1 VSKVLSDLNTVCPG
15 LADERNEAWL
25 NLWREI
31 GREDG
36 RIRLFLDNIGP
47 LRRENA
53 ASRIPRVQLM
63 DLQSKRNGSGDS
75 EALEPIQSPVFERS
89 QHVPYAS
96 LTEGQSPLLHYW
108 RILKKR
114 RWTILATFS
123 IILALTI
130 ITTLRTTPLYQAT
143 SKVAIFP
150 ETPNVLGFKS
160 LEESSTDFQYDVA
173 LETQAAILRSDAL
186 AMRVIESMR
195 LDQNPK
201 FATPSGPQVEDSL
214 RVSSM
219 QPDPAIVAAL
229 LGRFRNGLSVQL
241 IPNSR
246 LVQISYTHSDPRLA
260 TEIVNALVRTFTEEN
275 FKTKYEAVT
284 QTSDWLSTELAD
296 LQMKVQTS
304 EEKLVRYQKDH
315 SILGVDEK
323 QNIVTAKLDELNR
336 ELTAAETDRIQKESN
351 YKLAAGGDPSA
362 FTRPS
367 REGASGMLDKLREKE
382 ADLNAQRAQLTTQF
396 GTGYPKVAELSNQIK
411 QVHTEIAAEE
421 TRLQE
426 QIRDEYLAAAQ
437 RENLLRT
444 AFDEQ
449 KQEANKLN
457 ESAIEYT
464 VLKRD
469 AETNRQ
475 LYQDLL
481 QRLKEAGVSAGLR
494 SSNIRVVDV
503 ARTPTS
509 PIKPN
514 VPRNIE
520 LGILLGLACGLGLAF
535 VLESL
540 DTTIRTVEEI
550 STISTLPALG
560 MIPQFATNSSLR
572 KRLTAVSIETTE
584 KSDLHSLITYARPRS
599 EAAEAYRSLRTSI
612 LLSSYGAPPKVI
624 IVTSALPQEGKT
636 TISANSAL
644 VLAQRGGRVLLIDAD
659 LRRPGIDRL
668 FDLRS
673 RGGLS
678 TLISGGDK
686 VEDVIVPFPDVPN
699 LWILP
704 AGPIPPQPAELLGST
719 VMKDHI
725 ARWRTEFDHVI
736 IDTPPCLSVTDAV
749 VLSPEADR
757 IILVARAGKTTKIAL
772 RRASE
777 LLLQVNAR
785 VMGIVLNALNMQ
797 SAEGYYYYGGRYSH
811 YYEEESTEDKPT
823 VKVS

>member
-1 VSKVLSDLNTVCPG
+1 
-15 LADERNEAWL
+15 
-25 NLWREI
+25 
-31 GREDG
+31 
-36 RIRLFLDNIGP
+36 
-47 LRRENA
+47 
-53 ASRIPRVQLM
+53 M
-63 DLQSKRNGSGDS
+63 DLQPKRNGSGEP
-75 EALEPIQSPVFERS
+75 EALEPIELPVFEKS
-89 QHVPYAS
+89 HHLPHPFFP
-96 LTEGQSPLLHYW
+96 EEPNPLLHYW

-114 RWTILATFS
+114 RWTVLAAAS
-123 IILALTI
+123 IIFALSVI
-130 ITTLRTTPLYQAT
+130 ATLRTTPLYQAT

-150 ETPNVLGFKS
+150 ENPNALGFKGI
-160 LEESSTDFQYDVA
+160 EDSSPDYQYDVA

-186 AMRVIESMR
+186 AMKVIEAMR

-201 FATPSGPQVEDSL
+201 FTTVTPQRTGDALQ
-214 RVSSM
+214 VSSM
-219 QPDPAIVAAL
+219 QPDPAAAVAL
-229 LGRFRNGLSVQL
+229 LGRFRGGLSVQL

-246 LVQISYTHSDPRLA
+246 LVQISYTDPDPRLA
-260 TEIVNALVRTFTEEN
+260 TEIVNSLVRTFTEEN

-336 ELTAAETDRIQKESN
+336 ELTAAQTDRIQKESN
-351 YKLAAGGDPSA
+351 YRLAVDGNPEAVS
-362 FTRPS
+362 TPS
-367 REGASGMLDKLREKE
+367 REGANGMLDKLRERE
-382 ADLNAQRAQLTTQF
+382 AELNTQRAQVTTQF

-411 QVHTEIAAEE
+411 QVRAEIAAEE
-421 TRLQE
+421 ARMQ
-426 QIRDEYLAAAQ
+426 QGIRDEYLAALQ
-437 RENLLRT
+437 RENLLIT
-444 AFDEQ
+444 AFNQQ
-449 KQEANKLN
+449 KQEANQLN
-457 ESAIEYT
+457 ESAIEYS

-469 AETNRQ
+469 AEANRQ

-520 LGILLGLACGLGLAF
+520 LGLLLGLACGFGLAF

-540 DTTIRTVEEI
+540 DTSIRTLEEI
-550 STISTLPALG
+550 GAISSLPALG
-560 MIPQFATNSSLR
+560 TIPLQFSSNGSLR
-572 KRLTAVSIETTE
+572 KRLKPAPIQSETSESPT
-584 KSDLHSLITYARPRS
+584 LITFARPKS
-599 EAAEAYRSLRTSI
+599 EAAEAFRSLRTSI

-624 IVTSALPQEGKT
+624 LVTSALPQEGKT

-668 FDLRS
+668 FGFRS

-678 TLISGGDK
+678 TLISGGDR
-686 VEDVIVPFPDVPN
+686 VEDVIIPFTDVPN

-719 VMKDHI
+719 VMKDYI

-749 VLSPEADR
+749 ILSPEADQV
-757 IILVARAGKTTKIAL
+757 ILVARAGKTTKLAL
-772 RRASE
+772 RRACE
-777 LLLQVNAR
+777 LLLQVKAR
-785 VMGIVLNALNMQ
+785 VMGIVLNALSLD
-797 SAEGYYYYGGRYSH
+797 SAESYYYYGGRYSKH
-811 YYEEESTEDKPT
+811 YYHDESREDQPT
-823 VKVS
+823 DTVSKVS